1 MWFTGL
7 YIYFAVPSYAM
18 ALGLFAGALTE
29 TLEKRKME
37 AMLSKRLT
45 ANEFRCAPK
54 CRQVLLTATHT
65 FSMVFARCANRKEQG
80 NDSLDYSEFLEME
93 LLRTGKVDS
102 GFLDT
107 VRSNFERYDISG
119 DGQITI
125 DEMIAGNVFSLF
137 NDDGSAGLDFAEFSC
152 AVRSLRPGGSLE
164 QLQAEFDDARHGGDG
179 GSADSADSVS
189 LAQFLRWLHRSG
201 IVSQQAQPG
210 AARP

>member
-45 ANEFRCAPK
+45 ANEF
-54 CRQVLLTATHT
+54 
-65 FSMVFARCANRKEQG
+65 RCANRKEQG

-152 AVRSLRPGGSLE
+152 AVRSLRPEGSLE

-179 GSADSADSVS
+179 GSADNADSVS